1 MVAVEKTVLCERF
14 LNTNSVLASS
24 VAGSALGGICL
35 EAGMNMLGLHPSAMR
50 AALCVLVGFTLL
62 REDEAADTHV
72 RYME

>member
-1 MVAVEKTVLCERF
+1 M
-14 LNTNSVLASS
+14 
-24 VAGSALGGICL
+24 AGSALGGICL

-62 REDEAADTHV
+62 REDDAADTHV